1 MNQQTTQQDQTT
13 RKPSRRIPWQHMTK
27 RQRKNRRR
35 INRLAEYWPEL
46 FGAENIKPLKA
57 GVIHDMLQDAKAR
70 ELAIGHGVLRGA
82 LTSHLH
88 TTRYL
93 KALIAGGPRY
103 DLNGKQCGSVTDAE
117 KAAAEE
123 VLAKRLAEAKQR
135 SNQRQPCGGD
145 DSDNRQRGT
154 ET

>member
-1 MNQQTTQQDQTT
+1 MNKQSTQQDQTARRPT
-13 RKPSRRIPWQHMTK
+13 ERPSWRHMTK

-46 FGAENIKPLKA
+46 FNTDPVKPVKP

-70 ELAIGHGVLRGA
+70 KLPMGTGTLRAA
-82 LTSHLH
+82 LISYIH

-93 KALIAGGPRY
+93 RAVIAGGERY
-103 DLNGKQCGSVTDAE
+103 DLKG
-117 KAAAEE
+117 
-123 VLAKRLAEAKQR
+123 
-135 SNQRQPCGGD
+135 QPCGEVTPDEKAVARGILKQRLERMKQQNSQQQSAGGEA
-145 DSDNRQRGT
+145 SDKGQCGT

>member
-1 MNQQTTQQDQTT
+1 MNKQSTQQDQTT
-13 RKPSRRIPWQHMTK
+13 RRPTERPSWRHMTK

-70 ELAIGHGVLRGA
+70 KLSMGTGTLRAA
-82 LTSHLH
+82 LISYIH

-93 KALIAGGPRY
+93 RAVIAGGERY
-103 DLNGKQCGSVTDAE
+103 DLKG
-117 KAAAEE
+117 
-123 VLAKRLAEAKQR
+123 
-135 SNQRQPCGGD
+135 QPCGEVTPDEKAVARGILKQRLERMKQQNSQQQSAGGEA
-145 DSDNRQRGT
+145 SDKGQCGT

>member
-13 RKPSRRIPWQHMTK
+13 RKPSRRIPWQNMTK
-27 RQRKNRRR
+27 VQRKNHRR
-35 INRLAEYWPEL
+35 INRIAEYWPEL

-57 GVIHDMLQDAKAR
+57 GIIRDVLEDAKSR
-70 ELAIGHGVLRGA
+70 ELPLATGVLRGA

-93 KALIAGGPRY
+93 KAIIAGGPRY
-103 DLNGKQCGSVTDAE
+103 DLNGQPCGEVTEKE
-117 KAAAEE
+117 KAAASEQ
-123 VLAKRLAEAKQR
+123 LMCRLEQIKQQ
-135 SNQRQPCGGD
+135 NIQRQETGGGE
-145 DSDNRQRGT
+145 SDNGQCGT

>member
-13 RKPSRRIPWQHMTK
+13 RRPTERPSWRHMTK

-93 KALIAGGPRY
+93 KAIVAGGPRY
-103 DLNGKQCGSVTDAE
+103 GLNG
-117 KAAAEE
+117 
-123 VLAKRLAEAKQR
+123 
-135 SNQRQPCGGD
+135 QPCGEV
-145 DSDNRQRGT
+145 T
-154 ET
+154 EEDKSVASELLKRRLELMKQKNSQQ